1 MKKGGLTGRKG
12 SKRGH
17 IVRSDD
23 QESQDFDPKT
33 V

>member
-1 MKKGGLTGRKG
+1 MKKRIDGVRRL
-12 SKRGH
+12 KRGH

-23 QESQDFDPKT
+23 RESQDFDPKT